1 MSYPIQ
7 LPKEEPLLTITH
19 PSSESWII
27 ELHNG
32 EDNRISERLLREA
45 ITPALDIVEHD
56 WRTSTKK
63 AKKAKDEKA
72 GSGFLVI
79 VGKRDQDKFF
89 SNGFPFQDILKKH
102 WYIHDFF
109 NPVLVRLLSYPIPTV
124 AAMNGHT
131 FAAGFLLA
139 MACDYR
145 VMSSGKA
152 WASMNEI
159 HFGAPMP
166 RAFAGLFNAKT
177 SNPLVVRKVF
187 LEGHRFV
194 PKEMLEL
201 GLVDALSEPGTDNVI
216 AKAVEL
222 GARWAPNARTGVW
235 GLHKR
240 EIYKTAIE
248 LAQDKP
254 AQMVAQEEAE
264 MFEDS
269 IRPRL

>member
-19 PSSESWII
+19 PSPEGWVI

-32 EDNRISERLLREA
+32 EDNRVSERLLRQA
-45 ITPALDIVEHD
+45 LSPALDIVERD
-56 WRTSTKK
+56 WRAATKA
-63 AKKAKDEKA
+63 AKKANDDKA
-72 GSGFLVI
+72 GTGFLVI
-79 VGKRDQDKFF
+79 VGKRNQDKFF
-89 SNGFPFQDILKKH
+89 SNGFPFQDILKKS
-102 WYIHDFF
+102 WYINDFF
-109 NPVLVRLLSYPIPTV
+109 NPVIVRLLSYPIPTV
-124 AAMNGHT
+124 CAMNGHT
-131 FAAGFLLA
+131 FAAGLLLA

-145 VMSSGKA
+145 VMTSGKA

-159 HFGAPMP
+159 HFGAPLP
-166 RAFAGLFNAKT
+166 RAFAALFNAKAA
-177 SNPLVVRKVF
+177 SPAIVRKVY

-201 GLVDALSEPGTDNVI
+201 GLVDELSEPGTEKVL
-216 AKAVEL
+216 AKAMEL
-222 GARWAPNARTGVW
+222 GARWAPHAGTGVW

-240 EIYKTAIE
+240 EIYKAAIE
-248 LAQDKP
+248 LAQDKS